1 MLQVQRA
8 RLESEEYCLKLDISE
23 KHAQGMKADLE
34 REIEQVRRQLLG
46 RLKELEPLPERLKRS
61 ELQLRVA
68 QEETQTQERRN
79 TEQNNALSELRHKV
93 CTHTVNGQLSVHR
106 LILICV

>member
-1 MLQVQRA
+1 
-8 RLESEEYCLKLDISE
+8 
-23 KHAQGMKADLE
+23 MKADLE